1 MSPDSSLLRR
11 IIRGSA
17 LYDLIVTL
25 PFATPWTAEAVLSL
39 MRWTHESLSL
49 GGEAMPAFSAM
60 PLFFV
65 SLFGVLAVLWAVVRV
80 VQPTAFHGAVDTV
93 GRAVVA
99 TWMVLALSQGAT
111 QVLIVFLVM
120 ELAGMFAQGGLLLA
134 SRKVR
139 EGVPATTR

>member
-17 LYDLIVTL
+17 LYDLVVTL
-25 PFATPWTAEAVLSL
+25 PFATPWTAEVALSL
-39 MRWTHESLSL
+39 MRQTHEALSL
-49 GGEAMPAFSAM
+49 GGEAMPLFTAM
-60 PLFFV
+60 HLFFV
-65 SLFGVLAVLWAVVRV
+65 SLFGVLAVLWAAVRV
-80 VQPTAFHGAVDTV
+80 IQPTAFHGAVDTV

-111 QVLIVFLVM
+111 QVLIAFLVM

-134 SRKVR
+134 ARKVR